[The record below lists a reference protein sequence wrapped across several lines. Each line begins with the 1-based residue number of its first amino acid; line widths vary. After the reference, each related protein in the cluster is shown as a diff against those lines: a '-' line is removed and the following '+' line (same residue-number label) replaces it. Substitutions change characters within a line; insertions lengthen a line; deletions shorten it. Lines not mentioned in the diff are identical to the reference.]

1 MDYTLF
7 CLPWRVETVLHL
19 TRKVVVDSHCNPSR
33 VAGVVLHLTL
43 SVSADNLYNPPRST
57 ANSLLLSPEDAR
69 RTLTPAKRSHLCWP
83 QSIVTVEGRL
93 QCNMTETE
101 QDLFTRIS
109 SSEVSVNTLCTE
121 YQPLAIANHNSN
133 PSLASRGEC
142 GSSRRRAGKVE
153 ENCGVA
159 VKRNAAGSKPSGT
172 THSARSRAASNN
184 SSATLSVP
192 SQPNHDP
199 TASSSGSQAPPAR
212 TCDNINFTQINLH
225 KSKAALGD
233 LTLFIKNK
241 ENPFI
246 LAQEP
251 HVNGKNIISK
261 VSRDMRTVSSSSTE
275 TRPRACIYHHKS
287 LCDKLWILDSLNTRD
302 CTVVQTK
309 VDGRDTILASCYMDR
324 NDELCPPQAF
334 RDVVNYAKTH
344 KLGLIA
350 GSDVNAHNT
359 AWNSRICDKKGSERG
374 DKLLEYIVENQLF
387 IENQGDTPTFDNGR
401 WTNAIDL
408 TITNQLGHDLVD
420 RWNVEVTGDGRNSS
434 DHNYITFRAKSDKTS
449 SPNFKDISKTN
460 WTVYEEKLELL
471 MATNADKFSSIDSID
486 KLDEAADLLS
496 KTVLEA
502 FDSATELTYI
512 SSKIRP
518 PAWDTPQVK
527 EARKD
532 MREKIREAIKR
543 RDPHYDKVKV
553 DSRKTYEK
561 LRNQTWS
568 SKFREFCS
576 KLEAKSDT
584 KRISSLIKNTKTTRL
599 GTIRRSDGTLTESAT
614 ETLEVMTQVHFGE
627 HAEPPQVQNQPPVN
641 PARAEAETEW
651 DLNHIFSENRVRR
664 ALEEFSPLTAAG
676 PDGIRPIMLQKGWA
690 QVKTAF
696 AEIAKASYALGH
708 TPSSW
713 CNATGVFL
721 PKPGKSDYCNPK
733 SFRTIT
739 LAPVPL
745 KWMERIILWHL
756 ETDLDIYS
764 KLSKKQYGFRRGC
777 STIAAV
783 HKLVRKLE
791 FAILNQGMALGTFLD
806 IEGAFDNVS
815 FDAIERALNL
825 KCKSRGVNRWIMSM
839 IRNRR
844 ILVGLQDEK
853 RVILIRK
860 GCPQGGILSPFLWN
874 LVVNELLEYTWDK
887 MPSDLQ
893 GFADDMS
900 LVSIVTAPKRPNGK
914 PGYDAD
920 TLREVTQKS
929 LNSINAWCKR
939 SGLKLSHLKSH
950 CVMFTNRR
958 NWSFD
963 RPLKVDGAEIDVLGS
978 TKFLGIILDSKLSWN
993 EHIDNLCRKTKGILM
1008 QCRRVVGPTW
1018 GFKPA
1023 TMRWVYDVMV
1033 KPILSY
1039 GATIWVN
1046 GTKTKHNQQ
1055 LLSGVQRLANVII
1068 TGALP
1073 TTPGSALD
1081 VINGSPPLHLWLAE
1095 EAAKGALRLKNLGHW
1110 LPPPAGRANMRLT
1123 SHITTIENTLRSI
1136 PECKLERD
1144 ETTPK
1149 LCIDQQFEIEIPTRE
1164 SYHEKDYTEFGAT
1177 CFTDGSKTSEGVGSG
1192 VVINA
1197 TIGGE
1202 TINHEESYH
1211 LNEHCTVFQAE
1222 VHAVGQAATYLLEKE
1237 VKGQSIL
1244 INCDSQSA
1252 IRAINSTIIR
1262 NHTILETSRKLN
1274 ALGKSNTVLLRWI
1287 PAHQGHE
1294 GNERADTLAKN
1305 GANMSDNPTMVK
1317 LPIPRGVCYAALRR
1331 KTIAE
1336 WRRNFKISPP
1346 KVFSTMWR
1354 DRFSKELPK
1363 LGKRDLRTATQILTG
1378 HACLNYHL
1386 SKINR
1391 DIAPTCSLCQEENET
1406 VEHVLAKC
1414 PKLWELRVEFFDSHF
1429 TTVRDIVDRH
1439 TLSHIVNFLH
1449 RTGQLKTLEAK

>member
-1 MDYTLF
+1 
-7 CLPWRVETVLHL
+7 
-19 TRKVVVDSHCNPSR
+19 
-33 VAGVVLHLTL
+33 
-43 SVSADNLYNPPRST
+43 
-57 ANSLLLSPEDAR
+57 
-69 RTLTPAKRSHLCWP
+69 
-83 QSIVTVEGRL
+83 
-93 QCNMTETE
+93 
-101 QDLFTRIS
+101 
-109 SSEVSVNTLCTE
+109 
-121 YQPLAIANHNSN
+121 
-133 PSLASRGEC
+133 
-142 GSSRRRAGKVE
+142 
-153 ENCGVA
+153 
-159 VKRNAAGSKPSGT
+159 
-172 THSARSRAASNN
+172 
-184 SSATLSVP
+184 
-192 SQPNHDP
+192 
-199 TASSSGSQAPPAR
+199 
-212 TCDNINFTQINLH
+212 
-225 KSKAALGD
+225 
-233 LTLFIKNK
+233 
-241 ENPFI
+241 
-246 LAQEP
+246 
-251 HVNGKNIISK
+251 
-261 VSRDMRTVSSSSTE
+261 
-275 TRPRACIYHHKS
+275 
-287 LCDKLWILDSLNTRD
+287 
-302 CTVVQTK
+302 
-309 VDGRDTILASCYMDR
+309 
-324 NDELCPPQAF
+324 
-334 RDVVNYAKTH
+334 
-344 KLGLIA
+344 
-350 GSDVNAHNT
+350 
-359 AWNSRICDKKGSERG
+359 
-374 DKLLEYIVENQLF
+374 
-387 IENQGDTPTFDNGR
+387 
-401 WTNAIDL
+401 
-408 TITNQLGHDLVD
+408 
-420 RWNVEVTGDGRNSS
+420 
-434 DHNYITFRAKSDKTS
+434 
-449 SPNFKDISKTN
+449 
-460 WTVYEEKLELL
+460 
-471 MATNADKFSSIDSID
+471 
-486 KLDEAADLLS
+486 
-496 KTVLEA
+496 
-502 FDSATELTYI
+502 
-512 SSKIRP
+512 
-518 PAWDTPQVK
+518 
-527 EARKD
+527 
-532 MREKIREAIKR
+532 
-543 RDPHYDKVKV
+543 
-553 DSRKTYEK
+553 
-561 LRNQTWS
+561 
-568 SKFREFCS
+568 
-576 KLEAKSDT
+576 
-584 KRISSLIKNTKTTRL
+584 
-599 GTIRRSDGTLTESAT
+599 
-614 ETLEVMTQVHFGE
+614 
-627 HAEPPQVQNQPPVN
+627 
-641 PARAEAETEW
+641 
-651 DLNHIFSENRVRR
+651 
-664 ALEEFSPLTAAG
+664 
-676 PDGIRPIMLQKGWA
+676 
-690 QVKTAF
+690 
-696 AEIAKASYALGH
+696 
-708 TPSSW
+708 
-713 CNATGVFL
+713 
-721 PKPGKSDYCNPK
+721 
-733 SFRTIT
+733 
-739 LAPVPL
+739 
-745 KWMERIILWHL
+745 MERIILWHL

-978 TKFLGIILDSKLSWN
+978 TKFLGITLDSKLSWN
-993 EHIDNLCRKTKGILM
+993 EHIDNLCKKTKGILM